1 MATTITKTIGVGGDY
16 TTIADWIAAI
26 PANLVT
32 VDQIWRGELLN
43 QAFSVAGQVFNITG
57 KTTDSTRYIELTT
70 AAGCSVFDDVNV
82 RSNPLRY
89 NPDFGARI
97 IRTTTYGYT
106 GQVSVAQTR
115 ISKVQIINAS
125 SGANAGAALYATGA
139 GIDVNQCVLES
150 SSRLVSD
157 GTMYLAYGKV
167 RNSLIVQ
174 RDTLAAS
181 IISRLY
187 QGASA
192 YNCDFIATNATLTNG
207 VQCDYGSP
215 VLKNVYIGGIT
226 NPTSGGVTPTKT
238 NCFASVAAT
247 GFTLAPLS
255 NATFVD
261 VSDATR
267 DFRLVAGSALI
278 DAGVAD
284 ATNSPTDITG
294 TAHDA
299 TTDVGPWEYVAAGT
313 SATFAITAD
322 DATFSGGAVVSPM
335 ASFIVTAE
343 DAVFS
348 GGAVAGSASAQI
360 SATAD
365 DSTFSGAA
373 VGDTSS
379 GTITTPALKNNTG
392 TLLANETGIT
402 AYVYNPTTGA
412 LIVKKTSQTTNVSGV
427 MSIVDALIVGGTQYR
442 VVIVLSSGAE
452 GMDKL
457 TAS

>member
-32 VDQIWRGELLN
+32 VDEVWRGELLN

-106 GQVSVAQTR
+106 GQASAPYTK
-115 ISKVQIINAS
+115 ISGAQIINAS

-139 GIDVNQCVLES
+139 GIDIDRCVLES
-150 SSRLVSD
+150 SSILASD

-192 YNCDFIATNATLTNG
+192 YNCAFVATSGVLTNG

-215 VLKNVYIGGIT
+215 VLKNVYIGGAT

-255 NATFVD
+255 TATFVD
-261 VSDATR
+261 VADATR
-267 DFRLVAGSALI
+267 DFRLASGSALI

-299 TTDVGPWEYVAAGT
+299 TTDVGPWEYVAAGPVDG
-313 SATFAITAD
+313 SAPA
-322 DATFSGGAVVSPM
+322 ATGTGTGSGTGGGASGGGD
-335 ASFIVTAE
+335 ASAPAASGTGTG
-343 DAVFS
+343 S
-348 GGAVAGSASAQI
+348 GTGGA
-360 SATAD
+360 ATA
-365 DSTFSGAA
+365 SSAGEFTFDACE
-373 VGDTSS
+373 
-379 GTITTPALKNNTG
+379 NNTG
-392 TLLANETGIT
+392 SGPI
-402 AYVYNPTTGA
+402 
-412 LIVKKTSQTTNVSGV
+412 TSQAVNWAWHS
-427 MSIVDALIVGGTQYR
+427 GGTVGTATTITNGAGTMTSLGMTVTGLPTGPGYGVIR
-442 VVIVLSSGAE
+442 TTDGTVVAYQE
-452 GMDKL
+452 G
-457 TAS
+457 TVS